1 MNHLSPSS
9 SDWSIKSNQTISWA
23 GEEKVELLYSE
34 KERKVL
40 RRDIEIHH
48 EDTDGTG
55 AARATL
61 RWYVMG
67 HMTGK

>member
-1 MNHLSPSS
+1 M
-9 SDWSIKSNQTISWA
+9 
-23 GEEKVELLYSE
+23 ELLYSE